1 MTWTTDGVRLGV
13 RLGMVL
19 GIVLGTAGCPAA
31 DRPVDIGMS
40 DSTFVRT
47 LVRLRRVGEDTAL
60 DSLAKDSVRK
70 VVLRQQKVTVE
81 QLDAAAKALAAQPKR
96 ADTLWQT
103 IENQVARR
111 QPGTPQRP

>member
-1 MTWTTDGVRLGV
+1 MMRTTDGIRLGV
-13 RLGMVL
+13 LL
-19 GIVLGTAGCPAA
+19 GIVLGTAACPAA
-31 DRPVDIGMS
+31 DRPVNIGMS

-47 LVRLRRVGEDTAL
+47 IVRLRRVGEDTAL
-60 DSLAKDSVRK
+60 DSLAKDSVRQ

-81 QLDAAAKALAAQPKR
+81 QLDAAAKALAAQPRR

-111 QPGTPQRP
+111 QPGTPQKP